1 MFLVGFEQ
9 YLCRVVLRGSG
20 KNNLLQCVH
29 FLLLIIWAIGLTLPW
44 TNGAIMSRIK
54 KENEGRKNREENQK
68 KRL

>member
-9 YLCRVVLRGSG
+9 YLYRVVLRGSG
-20 KNNLLQCVH
+20 KNNLLQCLR
-29 FLLLIIWAIGLTLPW
+29 FLLLIIWAIGLILPRA
-44 TNGAIMSRIK
+44 NGAIMSRIK